1 VKRKG
6 AEEKGEWGHGGGKG
20 EKGGTG
26 KGGKMVWG
34 RREIGQ
40 GRWKKAGVGDRGGAK
55 GELGYKNQCGGRGTE
70 AFAGGVSGLR
80 VVEE

>member
-1 VKRKG
+1 MVKRKG

-26 KGGKMVWG
+26 KGEKMVWG

-40 GRWKKAGVGDRGGAK
+40 GRWKKRESGIGAERK
-55 GELGYKNQCGGRGTE
+55 GT
-70 AFAGGVSGLR
+70 
-80 VVEE
+80 